1 LKRLRA
7 LDIEYPAD
15 ALRRKTQ
22 GTVELG
28 YLVTAKGAVS
38 DIRVIDANPAGIF
51 EAAATKAISQ
61 LRYKPSVDARGKPIA
76 VSTKMLVIFRPS
88 T

>member
-1 LKRLRA
+1 LTRLRP
-7 LDIEYPAD
+7 LDVEYPSG
-15 ALRRKTQ
+15 ALQKKTQ

-28 YLVTAKGAVS
+28 FVVTAKGAVS
-38 DIRVIDANPAGIF
+38 DIRVLDANPAGIF
-51 EAAATKAISQ
+51 ETAATKALSRM
-61 LRYKPSVDARGKPIA
+61 RYKPSVDDRGKPIA